1 MREKIAIHGHQRRY
15 SARENKD
22 GNKQE
27 LHAFLYLSVYT
38 HDWFFSLLVVFFYS
52 FCSVRWNRTAQEL
65 HIDVRL
71 FTACT
76 HGKSPLPQHHH
87 QKQEKQRR
95 WKDQMKN
102 DRVHREKNCARVYW
116 RRHTLALCLAITHW
130 NFVEPG
136 AYTDIATARAK
147 TQKCTQS
154 SSFSLFFLF
163 RYLFGSQ
170 FCYSLHDYMWLYV
183 NYGIHYRK

>member
-1 MREKIAIHGHQRRY
+1 MGIKEDTVREKIKMETNKSCMHFYISLCIHTIDSSRCW
-15 SARENKD
+15 S
-22 GNKQE
+22 
-27 LHAFLYLSVYT
+27 
-38 HDWFFSLLVVFFYS
+38 FFYS

-130 NFVEPG
+130 IFVEPG
-136 AYTDIATARAK
+136 ANTDIATAKAK